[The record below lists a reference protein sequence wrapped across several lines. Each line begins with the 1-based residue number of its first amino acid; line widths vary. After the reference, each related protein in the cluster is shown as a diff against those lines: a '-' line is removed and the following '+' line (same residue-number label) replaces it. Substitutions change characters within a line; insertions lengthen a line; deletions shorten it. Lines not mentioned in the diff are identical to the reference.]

1 MSKFHIK
8 RDGTPGACH
17 ATKNCPLGGEDSHY
31 STVEGAQAA
40 AQKKLERQF
49 GVDGN
54 NAKTTVDFSKPLL
67 IEQIRRSRCKSYNLT
82 SFSST
87 DKKYF

>member
-40 AQKKLERQF
+40 AQEKLA
-49 GVDGN
+49 N
-54 NAKTTVDFSKPLL
+54 T
-67 IEQIRRSRCKSYNLT
+67 
-82 SFSST
+82 
-87 DKKYF
+87 